1 MSNQVV
7 FVSAARTAIGSFGK
21 SLKDVPATHLGAIA
35 VEGAVS
41 RAGIEPSRVGHVV
54 LGNVIHGEPRDAYVS
69 QPSMPDCR
77 ALSPA

>member
-35 VEGAVS
+35 VEGAV
-41 RAGIEPSRVGHVV
+41 AG
-54 LGNVIHGEPRDAYVS
+54 
-69 QPSMPDCR
+69 
-77 ALSPA
+77 PASNRLASATWFWVM